1 MAAETRR
8 ALIVGAGIAGPVLGM
23 FLRRAGIEATVF
35 EGQPAPQDEVG
46 AFLNLAPNGR
56 AVLDALGIGAEV
68 DAAGTPTTGI
78 EFVNHKGKHLGHNPE
93 GLLLIKR
100 GALNRVLRHQAIE
113 HGVAVEFAKRLADF
127 SDDGSRVTAHF
138 ADGSDA
144 TGDVLV
150 GCDGIHSA
158 ARRALLPAGP
168 VPAYTGLVGTGGF
181 ARLPNG
187 PPPGAVMEMTFG
199 LRAFF
204 GYQVTPSGE
213 IFWFQNTPE
222 ATEPK
227 AADRGNDQRWKA
239 RLVEL
244 HRDDHEPIPTV
255 LQATESGI
263 GRFPIYDLATLPTW
277 HAGRVALAGD
287 AAHVM
292 GPHTGQGSAMALEDA
307 MVLAMCLRDIA
318 DVDTALSNLR
328 APASAPRR
336 TRRQAHPA
344 GGQHQVPRAV
354 RAGRTRPDPAD
365 RAAHGRQADRQDLCP
380 PHRLGPNNDRRQVS
394 RHERQS
400 GLLPLAS
407 RQNQVSTQ
415 PGQLHGGGV
424 RTDRRVTPLQRPE
437 PHAEPAIWH
446 SLDTEFGVP
455 GSANW
460 SQPVPKDPCR

>member
-127 SDDGSRVTAHF
+127 SDDGRRVTVHF

-158 ARRALLPAGP
+158 TRGALLPAGP

-222 ATEPK
+222 ATEPE

-255 LQATESGI
+255 LQATDGGI

-277 HAGRVALAGD
+277 HTGRVALAGD

-307 MVLAMCLRDIA
+307 VVLAMCLRGIP
-318 DVDTALSNLR
+318 DVDTALATYER
-328 APASAPRR
+328 RRRPRVER
-336 TRRQAHPA
+336 VVKLTRRVGNTKSP
-344 GGQHQVPRAV
+344 GPFGRAV
-354 RAGRTRPDPAD
+354 RD
-365 RAAHGRQADRQDLCP
+365 RILPMMLPMGVKQTAKIYAHRIDWDQTMTA
-380 PHRLGPNNDRRQVS
+380 
-394 RHERQS
+394 
-400 GLLPLAS
+400 
-407 RQNQVSTQ
+407 
-415 PGQLHGGGV
+415 V
-424 RTDRRVTPLQRPE
+424 R
-437 PHAEPAIWH
+437 
-446 SLDTEFGVP
+446 
-455 GSANW
+455 
-460 SQPVPKDPCR
+460 